1 MRSGSRPPSLLPL
14 LLLLAACGEEAPARL
29 QVAGGDPEAG
39 RRLVLEYGCQSC
51 HTIPGVRG
59 ADGIVGPTLEGFAD
73 RVQIAGAL
81 PNLPGHLV
89 PWLQDPPALTPSTGM
104 PDMGVTQADARHL
117 AAFLYTMGGDR
128 DIHPPAVHPPSI
140 LRAAIPADRR
150 REMEAAAKEQ
160 LGSYG
165 WSDRERGMAQ
175 IPIGRAME
183 ILEAGGAA
191 PEGERP

>member
-1 MRSGSRPPSLLPL
+1 MRSGFRPSSLLPL

-51 HTIPGVRG
+51 HTIPGVVG

-89 PWLQDPPALTPSTGM
+89 AWLQDPPALTPAAGM
-104 PDMGVTQADARHL
+104 PDMGVSEADARDL
-117 AAFLYTMGGDR
+117 AAFLYTMGGEAE
-128 DIHPPAVHPPSI
+128 ISPPIVHPPSI
-140 LRAAIPADRR
+140 LRASVPADRR
-150 REMEAAAKEQ
+150 KELEAAAKEQ

-165 WSDRERGMAQ
+165 WTDRERGMAR
-175 IPIGRAME
+175 IPIDRAME
-183 ILEAGGAA
+183 IIEDGGTA
-191 PEGERP
+191 PGGSRP